1 MANLKFFCWL
11 SIIQLLCSNA
21 FAQNSLVGD
30 GFGGRLW
37 YVPSNYCVGSYS
49 AYSVCYTDTCG
60 NSLANQLYAWGSNS
74 TRQLGIDSTGALL
87 GSNTPTK
94 VIGMSNVKFYTCGYY
109 MAAIKHDNSGW
120 MWGTSANDTT
130 RIAKPLKVVDDVKHA
145 DAGIYGVHFVHNNGE
160 VSSISSNQYGE
171 CGNGK
176 RNQLSSPINLTPI
189 KMLNIKNAVRIAC
202 TFTANIILLKDGSL
216 MSVGVNESGILGIG
230 RSEDNLVHTI
240 PVPVQNISK
249 VVDIKSNTY
258 SIIALDSLGDVYTW
272 GNTNDLRFSQ
282 LQNRKL
288 NRPTKIPQLKDIV
301 AISGTNDGY
310 HFLALDSEQNVYA
323 WGNNLAGQLG
333 NSNINWHLSPIK
345 VASGVIDIMAG
356 ELFSYIVK
364 ADGSLW
370 CSGSSHE
377 STNRFSCSIW
387 LNLKDT
393 MRTSFTK
400 LSPEKFLGCP
410 AVFPMLSK
418 VQVEDSFCRSN
429 IIVNML
435 GGRPPY
441 LFNIGNG
448 NQSSN
453 VFRNIS
459 NGKYTITITDAK
471 GCMIT
476 ENVDVNNKLNV
487 SPTFDTI
494 PPICEAIS
502 VSPLPQK
509 SKNGISG
516 KWYPPY
522 DSSQSKKYVFIP
534 DSALCFDS
542 VQLKVD
548 IIPLV
553 TPEFDSIPELCENHA
568 INPLLAN
575 SKNGI
580 TGKWNEVFDPTVS
593 KTYTFIPDSGQCAKN
608 QTIAIKINQNQ
619 YPKFDPIAPV
629 CEGDIISLSNLSLN
643 GISGTWFPPFKSDST
658 REYFFTPDPNQCA
671 KTTSII
677 IQVIQKVIPKFDS
690 IAPVCEGD
698 MITMSKRSLDGIKGS
713 WFPPFQSDSTREYF
727 FTPDNGQCAKTISLK
742 IQVIPKVIPTFDP
755 IISICEGEKISL
767 PNISLNGIKGSWA
780 PQVLNDST
788 VEYIFTE
795 EQGQC
800 ASSAVMKIKINKKN
814 KPEFLPIPDICE
826 GDILL
831 PLSNISLNGIKGS
844 WFPALDNMKTQSYFF
859 TPDNNQCATPSS
871 IIIRVNAK
879 TDPIFNSINPIC
891 FGSQKN
897 PLQNTSLNGIS
908 GEWIPTF
915 DNQKT
920 TDYTFIPDSQYC
932 AKNYSLSIAI
942 LPKQGVEFKHI
953 EPICKG
959 DYLEDLPTTS
969 IHGVKGYW
977 TPQLNN
983 QQSTMYTF
991 HVIGDQC
998 VTDSTKNLLIIVND
1012 LPIADAGKDT
1022 SIYEGQ
1028 SINLHGKGGL
1038 TYHWYPDT
1046 DLSCDHCERPT
1057 CSALQTIQYQLEV
1070 TDENGCTDIDSVW
1083 IFVNQNIDVFVP
1095 NVFSPNNDQY
1105 NDIFT
1110 IYSEDKSYFIRT
1122 MSIYDRWGEQLFY
1135 GTNLKAGQGWNG
1147 TFRENQAL
1155 PGVYV
1160 YIINAENERG
1170 IRRQLIGDCTIL
1182 R

>member
-1 MANLKFFCWL
+1 
-11 SIIQLLCSNA
+11 
-21 FAQNSLVGD
+21 QNSLVGD

-94 VIGMSNVKFYTCGYY
+94 VIGINNVKFYTCGYY
-109 MAAIKHDNSGW
+109 MAAIKQDNSGW
-120 MWGTSANDTT
+120 MWGNSGFDTIK
-130 RIAKPLKVVDDVKHA
+130 IAKPLKVVDDVKHA

-176 RNQLSSPINLTPI
+176 RNRLSSPINLTPI
-189 KMLNIKNAVRIAC
+189 KMLNIKNAVRIAS

-230 RSEDNLVHTI
+230 RSEDNLIHTI

-370 CSGSSHE
+370 CTGVSQQSPNKVS
-377 STNRFSCSIW
+377 SIW

-393 MRTSFTK
+393 IRTSFTK

-502 VSPLPQK
+502 VSPLPPK
-509 SKNGISG
+509 SKNGITGTWS
-516 KWYPPY
+516 PSY
-522 DSSQSKKYVFIP
+522 DNSQSKKYVFIP

-568 INPLLAN
+568 INPLPAN

-608 QTIAIKINQNQ
+608 QTIAIKINSNQ
-619 YPKFDPIAPV
+619 SPKFDPIAPV
-629 CEGDIISLSNLSLN
+629 CEGDFISLSNLSLN
-643 GISGTWFPPFKSDST
+643 GIKGTWFPPFKSDST
-658 REYFFTPDPNQCA
+658 REYFFIPDSNQCA
-671 KTTSII
+671 KTTS
-677 IQVIQKVIPKFDS
+677 
-690 IAPVCEGD
+690 
-698 MITMSKRSLDGIKGS
+698 
-713 WFPPFQSDSTREYF
+713 
-727 FTPDNGQCAKTISLK
+727 LK
-742 IQVIPKVIPTFDP
+742 IQIVPRALPTFDT

-767 PNISLNGIKGSWA
+767 PNVSLNGIKGSWT
-780 PQVLNDST
+780 PQFKSDST
-788 VEYIFTE
+788 REYF
-795 EQGQC
+795 
-800 ASSAVMKIKINKKN
+800 
-814 KPEFLPIPDICE
+814 
-826 GDILL
+826 
-831 PLSNISLNGIKGS
+831 
-844 WFPALDNMKTQSYFF
+844 
-859 TPDNNQCATPSS
+859 
-871 IIIRVNAK
+871 
-879 TDPIFNSINPIC
+879 
-891 FGSQKN
+891 
-897 PLQNTSLNGIS
+897 
-908 GEWIPTF
+908 
-915 DNQKT
+915 
-920 TDYTFIPDSQYC
+920 FIPDS
-932 AKNYSLSIAI
+932 
-942 LPKQGVEFKHI
+942 
-953 EPICKG
+953 
-959 DYLEDLPTTS
+959 
-969 IHGVKGYW
+969 
-977 TPQLNN
+977 
-983 QQSTMYTF
+983 
-991 HVIGDQC
+991 
-998 VTDSTKNLLIIVND
+998 
-1012 LPIADAGKDT
+1012 
-1022 SIYEGQ
+1022 
-1028 SINLHGKGGL
+1028 
-1038 TYHWYPDT
+1038 
-1046 DLSCDHCERPT
+1046 
-1057 CSALQTIQYQLEV
+1057 
-1070 TDENGCTDIDSVW
+1070 
-1083 IFVNQNIDVFVP
+1083 
-1095 NVFSPNNDQY
+1095 
-1105 NDIFT
+1105 
-1110 IYSEDKSYFIRT
+1110 
-1122 MSIYDRWGEQLFY
+1122 
-1135 GTNLKAGQGWNG
+1135 
-1147 TFRENQAL
+1147 
-1155 PGVYV
+1155 
-1160 YIINAENERG
+1160 
-1170 IRRQLIGDCTIL
+1170 
-1182 R
+1182 